1 MLLMHPVIL
10 RHVAFAEEKNRSFS
24 STLGSEKSIFQG
36 DKYQFFSAKEKKG
49 IVYYV

>member
-10 RHVAFAEEKNRSFS
+10 RHVAFAEEKNSSFS

-36 DKYQFFSAKEKKG
+36 DKCQYINAREKKG
-49 IVYYV
+49 IIYYV